1 MTAEELFNN
10 YKNYTALTEG
20 HYEYLV
26 DEEGFK
32 EALIEFAKYHVQEAL
47 KEASKKAT
55 MKVEYPDECYQG
67 SNEYGQTYVCAHDVE
82 HVGEYGG
89 ISIEEDSI
97 LNCYTLEN
105 IK

>member
-26 DEEGFK
+26 DEEDFK

-47 KEASKKAT
+47 KEALDS
-55 MKVEYPDECYQG
+55 VPCLG
-67 SNEYGQTYVCAHDVE
+67 SSTDIASYEGVAEAV
-82 HVGEYGG
+82 
-89 ISIEEDSI
+89 
-97 LNCYTLEN
+97 LNSYTLEN